1 MLQELS
7 LYSNAT
13 RALAELVRVDEV
25 KPLADKARAMA
36 LYAAQVKDR
45 QLLDRAVEVRER
57 AEIRMGELLREMGE
71 TGQRAKAGDNQH
83 HRGNGAAP
91 PPTLASLG
99 VNPTQSSRW
108 QKKAALPK
116 EKQEALIARAKD
128 RAAKLFEPTVSKAPQ
143 TRPPRETIEM
153 VDRDGNAVV
162 ETLKPDDYAVYDI
175 ETDEVIGYGMKTE
188 DGAIDV
194 YIESATNGEWQPP
207 KLRFSLVPPL
217 KDDVF

>member
-7 LYSNAT
+7 LYNNAT

-45 QLLDRAVEVRER
+45 QLLDRAIEVRER

-83 HRGNGAAP
+83 NRGNGAAP
-91 PPTLASLG
+91 PPTLAALG
-99 VNPTQSSRW
+99 VNSTQSSRW
-108 QKKAALPK
+108 QRKAALPK
-116 EKQEALIARAKD
+116 DKQDALIARAKD
-128 RAAKLFEPTVSKAPQ
+128 RAAKLFEPSVSKVQA
-143 TRPPRETIEM
+143 RPPRETIEM
-153 VDRDGNAVV
+153 IDHDGNTVV
-162 ETLKPDDYAVYDI
+162 ETLIPDDYAVYDI
-175 ETDEVIGYGMKTE
+175 ETDEVIGYGMKTG